1 MVEGERAWGEG
12 KPQRR
17 CLSLALTVRSQGS
30 GAPLLETPTVRRWGS
45 EHLMELW
52 VSLCIAGSGT
62 RQPLRVT
69 SNPFCDSMKS
79 PQSGK

>member
-17 CLSLALTVRSQGS
+17 CLHVIGTSVGSQGS
-30 GAPLLETPTVRRWGS
+30 GAPLLETLRVRGWGS

-52 VSLCIAGSGT
+52 CPRSLQGMG
-62 RQPLRVT
+62 PGGL
-69 SNPFCDSMKS
+69 
-79 PQSGK
+79 